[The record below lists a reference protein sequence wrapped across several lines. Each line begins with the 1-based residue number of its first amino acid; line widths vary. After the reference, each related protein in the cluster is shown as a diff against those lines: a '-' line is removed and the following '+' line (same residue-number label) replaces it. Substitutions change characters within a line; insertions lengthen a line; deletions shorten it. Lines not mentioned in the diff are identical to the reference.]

1 MCSHSEYIEDHT
13 SGDVVCLTCG
23 LVLDKIFLSSQKK
36 DFDYSCV
43 YKDKFLSKN
52 VKEIDLH
59 ENVTNFLYLM
69 NIHFSFCDDVQKN
82 AKILLSKFSYFPIS
96 LIVASACF
104 VTLSKTKHPI
114 TLSRLENMVCENKR
128 DKRNLFKMVVCL
140 QEPSI
145 FPNLSSHV
153 ANSMLHGL
161 DSIFMILKVLKRT

>member
-1 MCSHSEYIEDHT
+1 MYSHSEYIEDHT

-69 NIHFSFCDDVQKN
+69 NIHFSFCDDVQKMQKFYYPN
-82 AKILLSKFSYFPIS
+82 FRISQYLL
-96 LIVASACF
+96 
-104 VTLSKTKHPI
+104 
-114 TLSRLENMVCENKR
+114 
-128 DKRNLFKMVVCL
+128 
-140 QEPSI
+140 
-145 FPNLSSHV
+145 
-153 ANSMLHGL
+153 
-161 DSIFMILKVLKRT
+161 